1 MRLTRFAIDH
11 AVAVY
16 VLIVCIILGG
26 LLSYRSL
33 PREAAPDI
41 AIPIVMVS
49 TPYFGVSPADIET
62 LVTQPMERQFKN
74 LRDLK
79 EMTSTSAESASLIV
93 LEFDPE
99 VDIDEVLQRIRV
111 EVDKAKPDL
120 PPDAEDTEVME
131 INSSDW
137 PILVA
142 NVAGDLDP
150 VRLKALAEDM
160 QEDLEALPGVL
171 RVSLAGGVE
180 REIHVLLNPERMR
193 QLGVSANDV
202 SQALQSENIN
212 LPGGSIDIGSMK
224 YTVRV
229 AGEFEELESM
239 RHIVVKSPD
248 GNPIYLRDVAEI
260 EDGFE
265 DPTTFS
271 RLTVWKENAA
281 GERVPVTKTNV
292 SLAIV
297 KRSGE
302 NIVAIAEA
310 AKEVID
316 RYDQQAGESVQI
328 TIVNDMS
335 KNIAA
340 TVRELE
346 NNIISGMILVLL
358 VLFFFMGG
366 ARNAL
371 FVAVSVPMS
380 MLITFLVLSML
391 GITLNMV
398 VLFSLLLALGML
410 VDNAIVIVEN
420 IYRHASSGKDRVT
433 AAYEGT
439 KEVGWA
445 VIASTATTVA
455 AFFPMLF
462 WPGVMGEFMG
472 FLPLTVIITLLSSL
486 FVALVINPTLC
497 ATLLKVQDGVSFDED
512 SVPDLWIYR
521 AYRSTLE
528 FALNHRIIVALIAV
542 GVFVGTFMIFGATSR
557 GVEFFPKTT
566 PEQFSV
572 QVTLPDGTNIEETR
586 NTLESLQGPL
596 ATAPDLVTAW
606 ITDTGT
612 QGGGQAG
619 GGGEAPHYGQ
629 ITVELKSIEEQ
640 PSDPN
645 VFIEK
650 LRQLFSKVPGAEIIM
665 ATQNMGPP
673 TGAPVSIEIAGEDLS
688 TLASISQQV
697 LQEVRTIEGV
707 IDLTDNLELTRPE
720 IHVEIDRARAAVLGL
735 STQSVAQTVR
745 TAINGS
751 EAGVFREADEEY
763 DILVR
768 LPEDR
773 RRAIADISQ
782 LTVVNKDGVHIPLV
796 EVAEVVVR
804 GGSGSIRR
812 KDQERVVTVSGNVAD
827 GYLPAVALAEAQERL
842 ADLKLPAGYE
852 IRYTGESQ
860 DQEEAAAFLG
870 NALLAAVFLILLIL
884 VTQFNSIA
892 QPFIIMFTV
901 FLSLIGVLW
910 SLIVTQAPFGIIM
923 TGIGIISLAG
933 VVVNNAIVLI
943 DYINQLRARG
953 WDRRDA
959 LIQAG
964 LVRFRPV
971 MLTAITTILGLLPI
985 VLGVS
990 IDFIDQSVTF
1000 GGASVEM
1007 WGPMG
1012 VAVTGGLLVAT
1023 LLTLVVVPVLYSMF
1037 DSLSDLSRRLFTRVA
1052 AAGLVLSLVMLVLPA
1067 LATAQDA
1074 PASGDASAQTQS
1086 DDEAELF
1093 PEVDDPGQIERRSL
1107 DDAEIESAVTIEVAR
1122 TLTLDEARQLV
1133 REQSFDV
1140 RLAQNQ
1146 VDSANTVIRQAY
1158 SALFPRFTASGEYTV
1173 NQEEVVLDF
1182 GEGLPPGVEVPPSVI
1197 RPKTDY
1203 RWNVAA
1209 SMRVNFR
1216 SWPLI
1221 RQAYA
1226 QRDLAQA
1233 QVEMTREAL
1242 DQAAVSTYF
1251 NLVMVRRMIDISVQQ
1266 ARSAQTVLGFTEAQV
1281 AAGTA
1286 TEFELTRAQL
1296 RAVQT
1301 QKEVDRARQ
1310 QYIQVR
1316 KAFAE
1321 LLQTG
1326 DDFDVEVP
1334 ERPEEVQGDDLVER
1348 AEENRA
1354 AFEVNRL
1361 AMEVADL
1368 GIEDIY
1374 YQYLPSL
1381 SATFSYGG
1389 GKSTA
1394 LAPGDPR
1401 WVLILG
1407 AEWTLW
1413 DGGLREA
1420 QLKQA
1425 RAQRVAAELRQEQ
1438 TLHQI
1443 ASEIDQARADVDAAR
1458 IQLDSGVTELE
1469 LAQRGV
1475 EQAETAFRYGVATQL
1490 DVINAQDQLRLA
1502 QLARVQDE
1510 LQLEMAVYNLQTLVE
1525 GLDP

>member
-1 MRLTRFAIDH
+1 MRLTRFSIDH

-16 VLIVCIILGG
+16 VLIACIILGG

-111 EVDKAKPDL
+111 EVDKARPDL

-229 AGEFEELESM
+229 AGEFDELESM

-271 RLTVWKENAA
+271 RLTTWKENAA
-281 GERVPVTKTNV
+281 GERIPVTKTNV

-521 AYRSTLE
+521 AYRNTLE

-542 GVFVGTFMIFGATSR
+542 GVFVGTFMVFGATSR

-586 NTLESLQGPL
+586 STLEDLQGPL

-629 ITVELKSIEEQ
+629 ITVELKSIEDQ

-650 LRQLFSKVPGAEIIM
+650 LRQTFSKVPGAEIIM
-665 ATQNMGPP
+665 ATQSMGPP
-673 TGAPVSIEIAGEDLS
+673 TGDPISIEIAGDDLP
-688 TLASISQQV
+688 TLASLSQQV
-697 LQEVRTIEGV
+697 MQEVRMIEGV

-1023 LLTLVVVPVLYSMF
+1023 LLTLIVVPVLYSMF
-1037 DSLSDLSRRLFTRVA
+1037 DSLSDLSQRIFKRVA
-1052 AAGLVLSLVMLVLPA
+1052 AAGLVLSLMMLVLPA
-1067 LATAQDA
+1067 VTSAQEA
-1074 PASGDASAQTQS
+1074 PAGDDVSEQTQT
-1086 DDEAELF
+1086 DDESELF

-1107 DDAEIESAVTIEVAR
+1107 DDAEIESEVTIEVSR

-1140 RLAQNQ
+1140 QLAQNQ

-1158 SALFPRFTASGEYTV
+1158 SALFPRFTASGNYTV
-1173 NQEEVVLDF
+1173 NEEEVVLDF
-1182 GEGLPPGVEVPPSVI
+1182 GDSLPPGIEVPPSVVQ
-1197 RPKTDY
+1197 PKTDY

-1321 LLQTG
+1321 LLQTD

-1401 WVLILG
+1401 WVLTLG

-1425 RAQRVAAELRQEQ
+1425 QAQRVAAELRQEQ
-1438 TLHQI
+1438 TRHQI
-1443 ASEIDQARADVDAAR
+1443 ASEIDQARADVEAAR

>member
-1 MRLTRFAIDH
+1 MKLTRFSIDH

-16 VLIVCIILGG
+16 VLIVCIIIGG

-62 LVTQPMERQFKN
+62 LVTKPMERQFRN

-120 PPDAEDTEVME
+120 PPDAEDTEVVE

-142 NVAGDLDP
+142 NVAGDMDP

-180 REIHVLLNPERMR
+180 REIHILLNPDRMR
-193 QLGVSANDV
+193 QLGVSADDV
-202 SQALQSENIN
+202 INAMRSENVN
-212 LPGGSIDIGSMK
+212 LPGGSIDIGAMK

-239 RHIVVKSPD
+239 RHIVIKSPE
-248 GNPIYLRDVAEI
+248 GNPIYLRDIAEI

-271 RLTVWKENAA
+271 RLTTWQENAA

-302 NIVAIAEA
+302 NIVAIAQD
-310 AKEVID
+310 AKKVID
-316 RYDQQAGESVQI
+316 RYDRVAGESVQI

-335 KNIAA
+335 KSIAA

-391 GITLNMV
+391 GVTLNMV

-462 WPGVMGEFMG
+462 WPGIMGEFMG
-472 FLPLTVIITLLSSL
+472 YLPLTVIITLLSSL

-497 ATLLKVQDGVSFDED
+497 ATLLHVKEGVSFDED
-512 SVPDLWIYR
+512 TVPDLWIYR
-521 AYRSTLE
+521 AYRKTLE
-528 FALNHRIIVALIAV
+528 FALAHRTIVTLIALA
-542 GVFVGTFMIFGATSR
+542 VFIGTFVIFGAVSR

-572 QVTLPDGTNIEETR
+572 EVTLPDGTNIEETQR
-586 NTLESLQGPL
+586 TLAGLQGPI
-596 ATAPDLVTAW
+596 AGAPDLVTAW

-645 VFIEK
+645 LFMDE
-650 LRQLFSKVPGAEIIM
+650 LRQIFAQVPGAEIIM
-665 ATQNMGPP
+665 RTQSMGPP
-673 TGAPVSIEIAGEDLS
+673 TGAPVSIEIAGDDLS
-688 TLASISQQV
+688 ALARLSQQV
-697 LQEVRTIEGV
+697 LQTVQTIPGV
-707 IDLTDNLELTRPE
+707 IDLRDNLELTRPE
-720 IHVEIDRARAAVLGL
+720 IHVEIDRQRAAVLGL
-735 STQSVAQTVR
+735 STHSVAQTVR
-745 TAINGS
+745 TAINGT

-768 LPEDR
+768 LPEE
-773 RRAIADISQ
+773 RRASISDIQQ
-782 LTVVNKDGVHIPLV
+782 LTVVNRDGVHIPLV
-796 EVAEVVVR
+796 EVANVVVR

-812 KDQERVVTVSGNVAD
+812 KDQERVVTISGDVAD
-827 GYLPAVALAEAQERL
+827 GYLPAVVLAEAQQRL
-842 ADLKLPAGYE
+842 GDMQLPAGYE

-860 DQEEAAAFLG
+860 DQQEAAEFLG
-870 NALLAAVFLILLIL
+870 RALLAAVFLILLIL

-953 WDRRDA
+953 WDRREA

-1023 LLTLVVVPVLYSMF
+1023 VLTLVVVPVLYSMF
-1037 DSLSDLSRRLFTRVA
+1037 DSLSDVSRRIFNRVA
-1052 AAGLVLSLVMLVLPA
+1052 AAGLILSVLMLVVPA
-1067 LATAQDA
+1067 I
-1074 PASGDASAQTQS
+1074 ASAQGAPATPA
-1086 DDEAELF
+1086 DETSAGEELF
-1093 PEVDDPGQIERRSL
+1093 PQVDDPTTIERRSL
-1107 DDAEIESAVTIEVAR
+1107 DDAELESAVEIAVGRA
-1122 TLTLDEARQLV
+1122 LSLQEARELV
-1133 REQSFDV
+1133 RTNAFDV
-1140 RLAQNQ
+1140 QLAQNQ
-1146 VDSANTVIRQAY
+1146 VDSAQTVIRQAY
-1158 SALFPRFTASGEYTV
+1158 SALFPNFSASGNYTV

-1182 GEGLPPGVEVPPSVI
+1182 GDGLPAGIEVPPSVVQ
-1197 RPKTDY
+1197 PKTNY
-1203 RWNVAA
+1203 NWNLVA

-1233 QVEMTREAL
+1233 QVEMTREML
-1242 DQAAVSTYF
+1242 DQAAVQTYF

-1266 ARSAQTVLGFTEAQV
+1266 ALSAQTILRFTEAQV
-1281 AAGTA
+1281 SAGTA
-1286 TEFELTRAQL
+1286 TEFELTRARL
-1296 RAVQT
+1296 RVVQT

-1310 QYIQVR
+1310 QFIQVR

-1321 LLQTG
+1321 LLQTD
-1326 DDFDVEVP
+1326 DDFDVDVP
-1334 ERPEEVQGDDLVER
+1334 ERPTQVQGEDLLER

-1361 AMEVADL
+1361 AMEVAAL
-1368 GIEDIY
+1368 GVEDIF
-1374 YQYLPSL
+1374 YQYLPAL
-1381 SATFSYGG
+1381 SASFRYGG

-1394 LAPGDPR
+1394 LMPGDPR
-1401 WVLILG
+1401 WTLTLG

-1425 RAQRVAAELRQEQ
+1425 RAQQVAAELRQEQ
-1438 TLHQI
+1438 TRHQI
-1443 ASEIDQARADVDAAR
+1443 ASEIDQAQADVDAAHL
-1458 IQLDSGVTELE
+1458 QLESSVTEIE

-1475 EQAETAFRYGVATQL
+1475 DQAETAFRYGVATQL

-1502 QLARVQDE
+1502 QLSRIQDE
-1510 LQLEMAVYNLQTLVE
+1510 LQLELAIYNLQTLVE
-1525 GLDP
+1525 GLHQ